1 MYVVGLDIN
10 FALYFVALVSVGWQ
24 ILLAFEQLQ
33 ASFFAEVSPRKGQEN
48 NQKKPSN
55 QSNRLSASL
64 VANSHVAQLERN
76 LMCLGLA
83 TSWELWSLKLCVL
96 IDFGILSVF
105 LPFLT
110 YIWRNHYNIYH
121 YMLKRSSKFLM
132 FSTCQKIQSRK
143 PSEDNG
149 RCWNETKACRR
160 HVLNQLHQTFMVI
173 TMKLQVLKAENW
185 VILTEKNSLGQ
196 LWARTCSIHFAR
208 RSRCL
213 HQGPVSFWK
222 IDWSWLQN
230 SESAYILNMVC
241 PLSLATSGQICFGE

>member
-1 MYVVGLDIN
+1 
-10 FALYFVALVSVGWQ
+10 
-24 ILLAFEQLQ
+24 
-33 ASFFAEVSPRKGQEN
+33 
-48 NQKKPSN
+48 
-55 QSNRLSASL
+55 
-64 VANSHVAQLERN
+64 
-76 LMCLGLA
+76 MCLGLA
-83 TSWELWSLKLCVL
+83 TSWESWSLKLCVL
-96 IDFGILSVF
+96 IDFGILSVL

-121 YMLKRSSKFLM
+121 YMLKHSSEFLM
-132 FSTCQKIQSRK
+132 FATCQKIQSRK

-173 TMKLQVLKAENW
+173 TMKLQVLKAENG

-222 IDWSWLQN
+222 NYWSWLQN
-230 SESAYILNMVC
+230 SESTYIIVRCPWQLVVKFVLESRIFSSFTCCFWEAYF
-241 PLSLATSGQICFGE
+241 SRFFKGKTSSSRIIELENFYDIRLPSI